1 MNKLCKLASVFYILL
16 VLAAIP
22 VQSQPSPDEINF
34 VRQGVRRFIF
44 DDTHTLPLAT
54 LSPDEIIGMS
64 AMYPITHHREIHA
77 QINVHDEQLQISADN
92 ETETSIWF
100 GGFNPFAT
108 YTLDLTSCEGDGAIG
123 FEFSD
128 AAKTKRYLITIDYQE
143 NHITDVHQKL
153 IRDDQVVVNES
164 IAIPIQLKTVSPG
177 KFILQMLGS
186 GLTVYNQDGGLP
198 QPIAQSDFSQH
209 IDLRKKEYLYTFQS
223 SLFSHIKH
231 GSVQVNKV
239 SSALGGGM
247 GLADIRAITYEDGTP
262 LLDQGRIWY
271 TMTIRGRALPHHVQG
286 VFSMDPSV
294 FDLRFEG
301 VILFDRQDGILR
313 NEVASHIFYDRNDKI
328 WRGITTG
335 FSAFANPDE
344 QKQLLA
350 VESMKDPRFGF
361 SVMQATPFGI
371 VGDIEDPHILY
382 DTEAEKWR
390 ILTCENN
397 DGYKAIL
404 LESSTWNKDYRRIA
418 GPVLHN
424 STGTSIQRIGGKCY
438 CFSGSQERQI
448 FIYSYPQLQEVGTL
462 KMDLPPWDKKSG
474 TRVWPNVVELPEG
487 YPFRYVALMMDRFNY
502 PGLEGPNWTYGAL
515 YLYHGYDGSAGP
527 DFFH

>member
-1 MNKLCKLASVFYILL
+1 MKKSGKLAFPILYILL
-16 VLAAIP
+16 IIAALP
-22 VQSQPSPDEINF
+22 VRSQPAPDEIHF
-34 VRQGVRRFIF
+34 VRQGVRRFVF
-44 DDTHTLPLAT
+44 DDTHALPLAA
-54 LSPDEIIGMS
+54 LNPNEIIGMS
-64 AMYPITHHREIHA
+64 AMYPTTHHRNTRASIA
-77 QINVHDEQLQISADN
+77 VSPQQLVMASDT

-108 YTLDLTSCEGDGAIG
+108 YTLDLASCEGEGAIG

-128 AAKTKRYLITIDYQE
+128 SARTERYLVTVDYRE
-143 NHITDVHQKL
+143 SGITDVHQKL
-153 IRDDQVVVNES
+153 IRGNQVIVNES
-164 IAIPIQLKTVSPG
+164 IVIPTQQKT
-177 KFILQMLGS
+177 ILQGKLILQLLGS
-186 GLTVYNQDGGLP
+186 GLTLYVRAEGLP

-209 IDLRKKEYLYTFQS
+209 IELRKKHYLHTFQS
-223 SLFSHIKH
+223 NLFVQIKH
-231 GSVQVNKV
+231 GAVQVNKV
-239 SSALGGGM
+239 TSTLSSGM

-313 NEVASHIFYDRNDKI
+313 NEVASHIFYDRNDGI

-335 FSAFANPDE
+335 FSAYANPGE

-350 VESMKDPRFGF
+350 VESVKDPRFGF
-361 SVMQATPFGI
+361 SIMQARPFGI

-382 DTEAEKWR
+382 DAEAEKWR

-418 GPVLHN
+418 GPVAHN
-424 STGTSIQRIGGKCY
+424 STGTSIQHIGGKRY
-438 CFSGSQERQI
+438 CFSGSQERKI
-448 FIYSYPQLQEVGTL
+448 FIYTYPHLHEVGTL
-462 KMDLPPWDKKSG
+462 KMDLPPWDEKSG
-474 TRVWPNVVELPEG
+474 TRVWPNVVELPDG
-487 YPFRYVALMMDRFNY
+487 YPFRYIALMMDRFNY

-515 YLYHGYDGSAGP
+515 YLYHGYDE
-527 DFFH
+527 